1 MSGIKQVLLAT
12 DFSEASEHALEL
24 AQTFASSFGA
34 TLHLVHVIPDP
45 YAQPWS
51 VEATGSAIPDL
62 LKKWETEAGAR
73 LEELKPAGIEGQ
85 TVVRVGN
92 PFHEIVEY
100 AKEQGIDLIVI
111 GTHGRGAIGHML
123 LGSVAEKVVRKA
135 PCPVLTARHPKHA
148 AEGE

>member
-1 MSGIKQVLLAT
+1 MAAIKHVLMAT

-24 AQTFASSFGA
+24 AKTFAQTFHAK
-34 TLHLVHVIPDP
+34 LHLLHVIPDP

-51 VEATGSAIPDL
+51 VEASGSAIPDL
-62 LKKWETEAGAR
+62 LAQWEREAGAR
-73 LEELKPAGIEGQ
+73 LEELKPAGLEANA
-85 TVVRVGN
+85 VVRVGN

-100 AKEQGIDLIVI
+100 AKQAGVDLVVI

-135 PCPVLTARHPKHA
+135 PCPVLTTRHPKHA
-148 AEGE
+148 GEGE

>member
-1 MSGIKQVLLAT
+1 MAAIKHVLMAT

-24 AQTFASSFGA
+24 AKTFAQTFDAK
-34 TLHLVHVIPDP
+34 LHLLHVIPDP

-51 VEATGSAIPDL
+51 VEASGSAIPDL
-62 LKKWETEAGAR
+62 LAQWEREAGAR
-73 LEELKPAGIEGQ
+73 LEELKPTGVEANA
-85 TVVRVGN
+85 VVRVGN

-100 AKEQGIDLIVI
+100 AKDAGVDLVVI

-135 PCPVLTARHPKHA
+135 PCPVLTTRHPKHA
-148 AEGE
+148 GEGE